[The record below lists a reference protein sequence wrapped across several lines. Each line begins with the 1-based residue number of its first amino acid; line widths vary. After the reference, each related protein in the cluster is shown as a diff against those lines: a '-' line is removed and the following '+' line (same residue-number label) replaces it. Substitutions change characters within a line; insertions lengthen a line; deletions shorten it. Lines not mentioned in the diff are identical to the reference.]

1 MLIVGKLSKIEVGKK
16 EIKQQENSSGER
28 RGKEGD
34 RMKN

>member
-16 EIKQQENSSGER
+16 EIKQQENRSGER